1 MGLEC
6 FLSSVA
12 QTLCGTGRMRHL
24 DQSWGDRWVVKQ
36 CVQMTALLTTK
47 SGEYSAM
54 DNFIVH
60 GLIKKIM
67 EGLWKN
73 KQWQSAVPAEFTKVE
88 CPCRKTLF
96 FFPFWFENI
105 NHGKWFSDIL
115 CHNLVIL
122 DARFA
127 WICLTI
133 REFGLPS
140 QDSFVS
146 WSACPM
152 NYAFWSSPFFQH
164 FKKDLLLYVWSC
176 FAWMYIYICIMCM
189 PGTHKD
195 QKRELYTLVMD
206 GCELQC

>member
-1 MGLEC
+1 MCADDG
-6 FLSSVA
+6 S
-12 QTLCGTGRMRHL
+12 T
-24 DQSWGDRWVVKQ
+24 
-36 CVQMTALLTTK
+36 
-47 SGEYSAM
+47 
-54 DNFIVH
+54 DNEVWRVFC
-60 GLIKKIM
+60 
-67 EGLWKN
+67 N